1 MDAESKAL
9 RTAAR
14 YLGLRGGA
22 SDAELDALLRRAW
35 ERMLSS
41 AEPRHIIREG
51 AVRAEDGLFV
61 LDTLAP
67 LPTRDLCRFFSGATR
82 ARCVLATLGAPLDAL
97 IRRLMLT
104 DPALGAAVGACGSA
118 YIDLYLDGVVGD
130 GPRFSPGYGDVPLSF
145 QRPFL
150 EWLEARRIGVTLTES
165 CLMQPEKS
173 VSALQALGERRL

>member
-1 MDAESKAL
+1 MDAEQKAL

-22 SDAELDALLRRAW
+22 PDAELDALLHRAW

-41 AEPRHIIREG
+41 AQPRHIIKEG
-51 AVRAEDGLFV
+51 PVLARNGLFT

-67 LPTRDLCRFFSGATR
+67 LPTRDLCRFFSGAAR
-82 ARCVLATLGAPLDAL
+82 ARCVLATLGTPLDTL

-118 YIDLYLDGVVGD
+118 YIDLYLDTVVGD

-150 EWLEARRIGVTLTES
+150 EWLEARRIGVTLTEGF
-165 CLMQPEKS
+165 LMQPEKS
-173 VSALQALGERRL
+173 VSALQAMRG